1 MALLYFYNS
10 NAKGDGFEVVD
21 KNWVAIYGGIDP
33 SMSTPEQLAEKGFY
47 KYTAAVTPFFNSNIF
62 TLRSEV
68 SIEGTNAIQTY
79 TVEPLPLP
87 ESKTSYLK
95 EVDSRAYAILLP
107 TDWMVVR
114 QAETG
119 ATVPEN
125 VLLWRQATREGA
137 QVKKE
142 AIESC
147 ETAEEL
153 ESYVNSEEY
162 NQWPTLA

>member
-1 MALLYFYNS
+1 MALVYYYNA
-10 NAKGDGFEVVD
+10 NAEGDSPKVVD
-21 KNWVAIYGGIDP
+21 KNWVAVYGGIDP
-33 SMSTPEQLAEKGFY
+33 SESTPEQLSEKGFY
-47 KYTAAVTPFFNSNIF
+47 KYNPAFPPEYNPRIF
-62 TLRSEV
+62 SLQSEIV
-68 SIEGTNAIQTY
+68 VEGTEANQTFS
-79 TVEPLPLP
+79 VESLPLS
-87 ESKTSYLK
+87 ESKASYSS
-95 EVDSRAYAILLP
+95 EVDSKAYSILLP

-119 ATVPEN
+119 ATAPEN
-125 VLLWRQATREGA
+125 ILLWRQATREGA

-147 ETAEEL
+147 KTAEEL